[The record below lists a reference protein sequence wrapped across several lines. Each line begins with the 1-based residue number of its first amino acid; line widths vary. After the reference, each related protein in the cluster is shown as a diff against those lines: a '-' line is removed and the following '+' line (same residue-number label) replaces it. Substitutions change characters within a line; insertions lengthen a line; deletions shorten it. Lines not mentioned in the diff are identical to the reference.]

1 MWTFTSMIRNVLTQ
15 LHCGYFHR
23 SNPHKSGNKPT
34 FALQTLVAMEQQT
47 CTFKQKEE
55 LAAEL
60 KNLRQYI
67 APKDKK
73 EGAYHCNITKAVK
86 P

>member
-1 MWTFTSMIRNVLTQ
+1 
-15 LHCGYFHR
+15 
-23 SNPHKSGNKPT
+23 
-34 FALQTLVAMEQQT
+34 MEQQT